1 MVSRYL
7 YLVLAVIVVMGIL
20 SAALVGRRALDWLRG
35 RLARPLPVS
44 NERVVVDGAHANVVF
59 LHHSTGS
66 NLVVQGNVR
75 ALLTQKGY
83 QFWDHDYNTIGLTRP
98 DGTRTGTAYDIPELT
113 PGARGGGNTDP
124 QGLAVLF
131 AQPVHNPPDN
141 ALSRLL
147 QHEVVILKS
156 CYPNSAIK
164 SDESLAQLKALYLG
178 IRDVMDQQGN
188 TLFILLTTPPLHP
201 KATTP
206 DEAAR
211 ARALATWL
219 RSDEFLKGH
228 PNLAVFDFFG
238 LLADPTTNTLLAE
251 YQRAAQDSDSH
262 PNALANQTIGPLFA
276 DFVDQAVGT
285 YRAGR

>member
-1 MVSRYL
+1 M
-7 YLVLAVIVVMGIL
+7 
-20 SAALVGRRALDWLRG
+20 
-35 RLARPLPVS
+35 
-44 NERVVVDGAHANVVF
+44 
-59 LHHSTGS
+59 
-66 NLVVQGNVR
+66 R

-83 QFWDHDYNTIGLTRP
+83 QFWEHDYNTIGLTRP
-98 DGTRTGTAYDIPELT
+98 DGTSTGTVYEIPELT
-113 PGARGGGNTDP
+113 AGARGGGNTDP

-131 AQPVHNPPDN
+131 AQPVHSPPDN

-178 IRDVMDQQGN
+178 IRDVVDQQGN

-228 PNLAVFDFFG
+228 PDLVVLDFFD
-238 LLADPTTNTLLAE
+238 LLADPTTHTLRSE
-251 YQRAAQDSDSH
+251 YQRDPQTSNSH
-262 PNALANQTIGPLFA
+262 PNVLANQTIGPLFV
-276 DFVDQAVGT
+276 DFVDQAIRA